1 MPEATG
7 HLGCWN
13 WCRSPHMF
21 ISPLKKQVLL
31 LLQRVYCQP
40 WIKLRKGS
48 SMHIMWE
55 DVCLLKAGLATGVVG
70 FKVQTALWQV
80 KADWAGDDFT
90 W

>member
-1 MPEATG
+1 
-7 HLGCWN
+7 
-13 WCRSPHMF
+13 
-21 ISPLKKQVLL
+21 
-31 LLQRVYCQP
+31 
-40 WIKLRKGS
+40 
-48 SMHIMWE
+48 MHIMWE